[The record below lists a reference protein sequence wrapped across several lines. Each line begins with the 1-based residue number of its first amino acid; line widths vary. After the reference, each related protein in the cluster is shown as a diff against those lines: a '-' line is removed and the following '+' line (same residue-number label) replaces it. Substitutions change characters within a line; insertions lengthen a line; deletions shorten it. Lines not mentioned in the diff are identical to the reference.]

1 MTYPFEK
8 KMMLSKCMMNA
19 LFLLLCVAWIALFAW
34 DVIVG
39 IICSFALFPLILLF
53 IIAIRKD
60 RRKTYDYYK
69 IQKTLSQ
76 EERASI
82 QAQLDKGTLLQL
94 GEAVFLEDGIL
105 YTKSVY
111 YVPYA
116 AIQSAVYVQVRNP
129 QNPLRNNVIGGG
141 IKIIADDQVYGI
153 RIGTDELFHR
163 QALWNKTKDYLKMK
177 NPQIYFSL
185 DSSDR

>member
-1 MTYPFEK
+1 MKYPFEK
-8 KMMLSKCMMNA
+8 KMMLSQYMARA
-19 LFLLLCVAWIALFAW
+19 LLLLLCVAWIAIFAW

-39 IICSFALFPLILLF
+39 FVSSFAFFPIVLLF
-53 IIAIRKD
+53 IIAFRKD
-60 RRKTYDYYK
+60 RQKTYDYYK

-76 EERASI
+76 EERVSI
-82 QAQLDKGTLLQL
+82 QAQMDKGTLLQL

-129 QNPLRNNVIGGG
+129 QNPLRNNVVGSG
-141 IKIIADDQVYGI
+141 IKIIADDQAYGI
-153 RIGTDELFHR
+153 RMGADELFHR
-163 QALWNKTKDYLKMK
+163 QELWDKAKNYLKMK
-177 NPQIYFSL
+177 NPQICFSL